1 MARTN
6 KAAVAEAATPTVSVS
21 NVNDLQVII
30 KPIVTEKTMKL
41 MQDQN
46 KITLKVV
53 RSANAVQ
60 VKNAFQALFNKK
72 VEKVNMMNVRA
83 KSKKVGRFEG
93 MTSAYKKAIVTLKKG
108 EALDLF
114 NQGK

>member
-1 MARTN
+1 MARTK
-6 KAAVAEAATPTVSVS
+6 KAAVEQATPKVSVAD
-21 NVNDLQVII
+21 VRDLQIII

-46 KITLKVV
+46 KITLKVIP
-53 RSANAVQ
+53 SANAIQ
-60 VKNAFQALFNKK
+60 VKNAFVALFNKK

-83 KSKKVGRFEG
+83 KDKRVGKFEG
-93 MTSAYKKAIVTLKKG
+93 KTSAYKKAIVTLKKG